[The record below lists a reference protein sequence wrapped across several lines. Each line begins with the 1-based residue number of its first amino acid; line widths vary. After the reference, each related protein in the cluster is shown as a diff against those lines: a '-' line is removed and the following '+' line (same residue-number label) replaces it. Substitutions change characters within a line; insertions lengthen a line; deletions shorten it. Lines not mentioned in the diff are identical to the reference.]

1 MKPSK
6 AGLAVAAL
14 LGCVGLWAGGVLPA
28 RAEDP
33 ATCRQQ
39 TEPNV
44 APCIAQINASL
55 QNPSVCQY
63 MANGQ
68 AQSEYLRCYLPMV
81 LCDGIP
87 KAQAE
92 AQASADAQAGL
103 ADAKAKG
110 YCK

>member
-6 AGLAVAAL
+6 AGLAAAAF

-44 APCIAQINASL
+44 APCIAKINSSL
-55 QNPSVCQY
+55 ENPSVCQY

-68 AQSEYLRCYLPMV
+68 AQPEYLRCYLPMV
-81 LCDGIP
+81 LCDGMT
-87 KAQAE
+87 KADAE
-92 AQASADAQAGL
+92 AQAGKDADAGL
-103 ADAKAKG
+103 ANARAKG